1 MSADTITLTPD
12 EYDRLLAARAV
23 ALKDVEKAL
32 IDRGWLQNGVLSNIR
47 ALATTDSTA
56 ALDRVIRAAKA
67 EGMREAAGMLQEHF
81 GVPLRPEAAW
91 SDAEKAAYDKGQ
103 QEASDLKAERILAAA
118 EKLHRKPGEISFG
131 CCCVGP
137 INGEP
142 ECPCKMRARRVK
154 PNP

>member
-1 MSADTITLTPD
+1 MADVPQRIGLISDGLGNWALAHKDEAEIALHFILATP
-12 EYDRLLAARAV
+12 EALAAASEV
-23 ALKDVEKAL
+23 QAL
-32 IDRGWLQNGVLSNIR
+32 
-47 ALATTDSTA
+47 
-56 ALDRVIRAAKA
+56 IRAAKA

-103 QEASDLKAERILAAA
+103 QEASDLTAERILAAA

-137 INGEP
+137 INAEP